1 MVRERGGGKTPQ
13 RVVELLQ
20 QEVSEK
26 SILAVAKS
34 TNLGLAAIGRYLKG
48 IGEPTT
54 ATLQKLADHFRVTVP
69 WLRGESD
76 WGPNGEGPVA
86 VCARCGGVLELQ
98 GDLSALPLK
107 LWPCKQCCKKE
118 HEQIEEEL

>member
-1 MVRERGGGKTPQ
+1 MVRERGSGKTPQ

-48 IGEPTT
+48 VGEPTT
-54 ATLQKLADHFRVTVP
+54 ATLQKLADHFGVTVP
-69 WLRGESD
+69 WLRGEPD
-76 WGPNGEGPVA
+76 WLRNGDGPVV
-86 VCARCGGVLELQ
+86 VCARCGGELELQ
-98 GDLSALPLK
+98 GDQPALPLK
-107 LWPCKQCCKKE
+107 LWPCKQCCKKWCE
-118 HEQIEEEL
+118 DGEEV